1 VSFERRLAAA
11 TLAVCATL
19 AARVAHASPALD
31 LIGAVGGNG
40 GVQAEVSGP
49 SAASTYFNPAFLTE
63 AEDDFT
69 VGYVVYSE
77 QMSVF
82 LDGRNGGDVPL
93 SVAGRNMVYPGP
105 NGSLIPIPNDS
116 VPTQWL
122 EHGCPAGTA
131 TGQCAGGFAARPRQN
146 QPASGVTRSYLAV
159 GLVKHLFDERLALGF
174 YALLPL
180 GSFIA
185 AREYFPDEREALFTD
200 SLYPELYGDRMQ
212 ALSLVFGAG
221 VKITRTFSLGAGV
234 SLGVANTAQSSDYV
248 RDPSNYNLLLINN
261 NIATSV
267 TASPTLGARWQPVR
281 WFQLG
286 FAAHAPEKFAID
298 TDVSAALPNGA
309 TSTTTR
315 DVDFDYDPWRLS
327 FGAQVDVVEHKDQAL
342 AVVASANYGFWS
354 TYKDRQG
361 QSPSVYSEHGVD
373 LAWSNTLGGALGVR
387 FRQDNFRDFVDF
399 VYQPSPVPE
408 QIGRSNYVDNDRVG
422 VRLGG
427 NLKLALGPVKFTAGL
442 QLFGDRLVAR
452 HNQKNNSLIVDEL
465 PDDAETASTPHEPI
479 PGETGLQTNNPGWP
493 GFGSEGWL
501 YGGGVTLAFP
511 L

>member
-1 VSFERRLAAA
+1 MRLGRRLAAA

-19 AARVAHASPALD
+19 AARVARASPALD

-40 GVQAEVSGP
+40 GAQAEVSGP

-63 AEDDFT
+63 AEDNFT
-69 VGYVVYSE
+69 VGYVLYSE

-93 SVAGRNMVYPGP
+93 SVAGRNMVYP
-105 NGSLIPIPNDS
+105 NGTPIPNDS

-122 EHGCPAGTA
+122 EHGCPAGT
-131 TGQCAGGFAARPRQN
+131 TVGTCPPPGFAARPRQGH
-146 QPASGVTRSYLAV
+146 PASGVTRSYVAV
-159 GLVKHLFDERLALGF
+159 GLVRHLLNDRLSLGF

-185 AREYFPDEREALFTD
+185 ARQFFPDEREALFTN

-212 ALSLVFGAG
+212 ALSMVFGGG
-221 VKITRTFSLGAGV
+221 VKITRSL
-234 SLGVANTAQSSDYV
+234 SLGVGLSVGVANAAQSADYV
-248 RDPSNYNLLLINN
+248 RDSSNYNLLLINN
-261 NIATSV
+261 NVATSV
-267 TASPTLGARWQPVR
+267 TASPTFGARWQPVR
-281 WFQLG
+281 WLQLG
-286 FAAHAPEKFAID
+286 FAAHAPEKFAIN
-298 TDVSAALPNGA
+298 TDISAALPDGA
-309 TSTTTR
+309 TSATTR
-315 DVDFDYDPWRLS
+315 DAVFDYEPWRLS
-327 FGAQVDVVEHKDQAL
+327 FGARVGVIEHKHQGL
-342 AVVASANYGFWS
+342 AVVASGDYGFWS
-354 TYKDRQG
+354 TYTDRQG
-361 QSPSVYSEHGVD
+361 QSPSVYGSD

-387 FRQDNFRDFVDF
+387 FRQGNFRDFVDF

-452 HNQKNNSLIVDEL
+452 HNQKNNSRIVDEL
-465 PDDAETASTPHEPI
+465 PDNAQFASTHQPV
-479 PGETGLQTNNPGWP
+479 PGAQGLQTNNPGWP
-493 GFGSEGWL
+493 GFGSKGWL